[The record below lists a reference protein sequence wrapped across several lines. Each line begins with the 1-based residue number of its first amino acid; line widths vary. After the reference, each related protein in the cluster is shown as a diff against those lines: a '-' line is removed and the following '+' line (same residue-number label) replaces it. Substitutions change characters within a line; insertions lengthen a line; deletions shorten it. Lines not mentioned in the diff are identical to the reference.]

1 MKRTKFFCAT
11 LISVFALFAFFS
23 FSNPANSGTPSSHA
37 KARGAKIINVTYD
50 PNGGGQMSKNVYDYA
65 LGNPLGDEIPSVTRA
80 GYAFVEW
87 NTKKDL
93 NGDGHGDGEVINKN
107 TILTDSITVYAIWH
121 LISPVFTID
130 LDYSYLE
137 EDGVTLT
144 NSPSNTATVT
154 LNSNTYTV
162 TAYPTIYENATRD
175 FMGFFD
181 KDNKLVANASGTL
194 ISNNAPYTDA
204 AGRWILDYDST
215 MALTLYPRWAVSIK
229 ATYAWV
235 DQASYSVGIGE
246 EITITGGYYPANATT
261 LITCTTNSTRELAIT
276 QGLECNNGQ
285 FTIRVKGGVISSQS
299 VNFKCDY
306 NNYSTSCSVNVIL
319 PTDTST
325 IPEVNPVPN
334 SINGNSAVG
343 RSSSNNKDD
352 YTLKYISP
360 ENPGNIYKLYLEA
373 GKTYK
378 FQIADSYSATPSGV
392 GTYLDSLL
400 YIYNSAGTQ
409 VAYKD
414 DGTINYPVTTS
425 GVYYVY
431 SCVRTYGQSGYA
443 GFHVYLD
450 AINSLILEPVNYY
463 DSYRFEGNTI
473 KFKPTD
479 SVDLVLTY
487 SPNSSTIN
495 NYINLWAYVDDDT
508 VITVDDTYIL
518 PGDGNTINLYALKPG
533 TTTLY
538 YGDSYS
544 GEEGQI
550 NIEVSIDGSY
560 GDVPD
565 TATASSNDYNDYLQ
579 LDFSEDNPYLWYS
592 VNLIAG
598 NKYRFETATTNTS
611 IQVNLDSYTDVYF
624 GLYDSAYNVISQNI
638 YEYPCL
644 ETGTY
649 YMCFSPDFADDTQ
662 NAVHVFVSDSINTK
676 IDLSTYN
683 LTLTVGNSQDIIL
696 TFNDGTPGVESN
708 FSCSFQDSENDPSTN
723 TRFVTVTPY
732 VTSVG
737 DITTSANNY
746 EAYTFTD
753 VPNKLH
759 VLANVP
765 GKTKYIFKDLK
776 SGITKE
782 VNITVV
788 PLSIDTTLSLFNG
801 PADVNTTYIT
811 DFNATELSDL
821 KLYAIYSATFQ
832 EGVTYYF
839 QSYDEDNV
847 FGIPETPIDAY
858 FYLEDSNNNII
869 DFKDHGTITYTCTA
883 TGTYY
888 FVVTYF
894 DLSEAD
900 TYTGYA
906 GIRWY
911 AEKIT
916 SMSDYLTS
924 SQYFF
929 LDADGLTHN
938 ITNDFQYTPT
948 NAYYNFIVS
957 NTEDSR
963 IVGNATVAYSTRL
976 RLNPYMPGTTYVT
989 VRDQYSGVEHDY
1001 NFKVFPVEDDI
1012 PELPINYR
1020 APTDID
1026 DIYAEAEDTRV
1037 IANLSSKY
1045 YEIYSM
1051 QLQGGA
1057 KYHFLLAD
1065 NDDQKGM
1072 PSTSDC
1078 QFYIEDSQYN
1088 VIDNVDNTS
1097 SDRDRF
1103 LDFTCPETGTYY
1115 FIIARRSMS
1124 GTGAVTSGGVYA
1136 YCDPITAIDS
1146 SNTLS
1151 TINLPLGGQTT
1162 FTVPFE
1168 PATAAC
1174 DFVISANTSD
1184 SRWMYQCYFMLNFD
1198 ETTDKIAATGNTFT
1212 LESLGLYEYN
1222 GSKYHLYDVPVTIK
1236 DQISGIT
1243 KDVIIHIVPEGENLT
1258 VISSDSIPDVGPEDL
1273 SDYHVKTISQSNPA
1287 AVYSIPLQAGTRY
1300 CFNYKSSY
1308 YSYYTLYD
1316 SSLTAITSWNGYDN
1330 VYSYTPTTSGTYYI
1344 TIWNYNSNTVSY
1356 DSYFYVY
1363 KPIAISSISLS
1374 KTSVTIPVGSS
1385 ETITIN
1391 WTPYTSEVNLS
1402 YYPND
1407 YSLCNCYLNGNQLT
1421 MTAYVIG
1428 QTYVTISDSISGI
1441 YTTLTVKVTGDTNT
1455 AINVIPGT
1463 ATATQES
1470 DFSIATLTDETPFML
1485 YKFQMVGG
1493 RTYHFENVDSYSH
1506 GYDSII
1512 SLPDVGDCKFYIY
1525 NSSFDQVDSSDD
1537 GDINYACPTDK
1548 GGIYYYLVSRLSNDE
1563 LRQGAFHIWSE

>member
-23 FSNPANSGTPSSHA
+23 CSNPANSGTPSSHA
-37 KARGAKIINVTYD
+37 KARGAKIVNVTYD

-215 MALTLYPRWAVSIK
+215 MALTLYPRWKVSIK
-229 ATYAWV
+229 ATDVWV

-261 LITCTTNSTRELAIT
+261 LITCTTNSSRNLVIT

-285 FTIRVKGGVISSQS
+285 FTIRVKGGIKSSQS
-299 VNFKCDY
+299 VSFRCTY
-306 NNYSTSCSVNVIL
+306 NSNSASCTVNVVL
-319 PTDTST
+319 PTDIST
-325 IPEVNPVPN
+325 IPEVNPVSN

-352 YTLKYISP
+352 FTLKYISP

-373 GKTYK
+373 GKTYN

-392 GTYLDSLL
+392 GTYLDSYL

-431 SCVRTYGQSGYA
+431 SCVRSYGDSGYA

-487 SPNSSTIN
+487 SPNYSTIN

-518 PGDGNTINLYALKPG
+518 PGDGHTINLYALKPG

-550 NIEVSIDGSY
+550 NIEVSIDGAY

-592 VNLIAG
+592 VHLIAG
-598 NKYRFETATTNTS
+598 NKYSFETATTNTS

-649 YMCFSPDFADDTQ
+649 YMCFMPDYEYDTQ

-708 FSCSFQDSENDPSTN
+708 FSCSFQDSENDTSTN

-765 GKTKYIFKDLK
+765 GKTKYIFKDIE

-839 QSYDEDNV
+839 QSYDEYNV

-916 SMSDYLTS
+916 AMSDYLTS

-957 NTEDSR
+957 YTEDSR

-976 RLNPYMPGTTYVT
+976 RLNPYMPGTTYVK

-1001 NFKVFPVEDDI
+1001 NFKVFPTEASSEI
-1012 PELPINYR
+1012 PVLPISGI
-1020 APTDID
+1020 PLTPD
-1026 DIYAEAEDTRV
+1026 DSTEIYNLPDTV
-1037 IANLSSKY
+1037 VADLSSKK

-1051 QLQGGA
+1051 HLNKDE

-1065 NDDQKGM
+1065 NDEARGL

-1078 QFYIEDSQYN
+1078 YFYIENSNYDII
-1088 VIDNVDNTS
+1088 VKADNGA
-1097 SDRDRF
+1097 SDRANF
-1103 LDFTCPETGTYY
+1103 LNFTCPESGTYY
-1115 FIIARRSMS
+1115 LVIARYTM
-1124 GTGAVTSGGVYA
+1124 GTTGATTAGAVYA
-1136 YCDPITAIDS
+1136 Y
-1146 SNTLS
+1146 SNTISL
-1151 TINLPLGGQTT
+1151 TDTPLGLSKDINI
-1162 FTVPFE
+1162 PFSTSSGT
-1168 PATAAC
+1168 P
-1174 DFVISANTSD
+1174 DFEVKADINDPTWND
-1184 SRWMYQCYFMLNFD
+1184 TYLQILNFD
-1198 ETTDKIAATGNTFT
+1198 NNGKLPVTGNKVTIEMVKQIEIPDYCFYEIPLIVT
-1212 LESLGLYEYN
+1212 DNNTSTTEKIKLHIAPNQINIIPDTSPASLETDFYVSNLSDDIQYSLYEIQLEDGN
-1222 GSKYHLYDVPVTIK
+1222 NYHFE
-1236 DQISGIT
+1236 
-1243 KDVIIHIVPEGENLT
+1243 IVD
-1258 VISSDSIPDVGPEDL
+1258 SFSHSHDSIITL
-1273 SDYHVKTISQSNPA
+1273 SQTGDCLFY
-1287 AVYSIPLQAGTRY
+1287 
-1300 CFNYKSSY
+1300 
-1308 YSYYTLYD
+1308 LYD
-1316 SSLTAITSWNGYDN
+1316 SSLNTLIQQDDN
-1330 VYSYTPTTSGTYYI
+1330 
-1344 TIWNYNSNTVSY
+1344 
-1356 DSYFYVY
+1356 
-1363 KPIAISSISLS
+1363 
-1374 KTSVTIPVGSS
+1374 
-1385 ETITIN
+1385 
-1391 WTPYTSEVNLS
+1391 
-1402 YYPND
+1402 
-1407 YSLCNCYLNGNQLT
+1407 
-1421 MTAYVIG
+1421 
-1428 QTYVTISDSISGI
+1428 
-1441 YTTLTVKVTGDTNT
+1441 
-1455 AINVIPGT
+1455 
-1463 ATATQES
+1463 
-1470 DFSIATLTDETPFML
+1470 DFSYPCGLSG
-1485 YKFQMVGG
+1485 K
-1493 RTYHFENVDSYSH
+1493 
-1506 GYDSII
+1506 
-1512 SLPDVGDCKFYIY
+1512 
-1525 NSSFDQVDSSDD
+1525 
-1537 GDINYACPTDK
+1537 
-1548 GGIYYYLVSRLSNDE
+1548 YYLKVFRRNGAGTI
-1563 LRQGAFHIWSE
+1563 QGAFHVYVD